1 MVDVRH
7 MGRRTPT
14 AVRGCALALAVL
26 MAAGPVVA
34 QDVAL
39 TFDDLPAHSALPPGE
54 TRLGVVAR
62 LVAALA
68 DAGAPAMGFVNAS
81 GLEARPEERAA
92 LEVWRAAGHPLGNHG
107 WSHANLDAIGAEAF
121 ATELVRNEPVLESLA
136 GDTDWRWFRYPFLAE
151 GQSPEVRSAAR
162 AALRERGYKVASV
175 TMDFSDWAFN
185 EPWARCRSQGD
196 AAGMARLETLFLTS
210 AEEALTASRTQSRA
224 LYGRDIPYVLLMHVG
239 ALDAHMMP
247 RLLAMYQAR
256 GVRLVTLEAAM
267 ADPFYEADRTTA
279 DDSAPL
285 SLETAA
291 AAAGLPRPERADVQT
306 ELADLCP

>member
-7 MGRRTPT
+7 RNRRNGATRLGR
-14 AVRGCALALAVL
+14 ALALAVL
-26 MAAGPVVA
+26 MLPGAASA

-39 TFDDLPAHSALPPGE
+39 TFDDLPAHSVLPPGE

-68 DAGAPAMGFVNAS
+68 DAGAPATGFVNAA
-81 GLEARPEERAA
+81 GLETRPEERAV

-107 WSHANLDAIGAEAF
+107 WSHANLDAIGADVF
-121 ATELVRNEPVLESLA
+121 ATELVRNEPVLQSLA
-136 GDTDWRWFRYPFLAE
+136 GDSDWRWFRYPFLAE
-151 GQSPEVRSAAR
+151 GQTPDVRRAAR

-175 TMDFSDWAFN
+175 TMDFSDWAFS
-185 EPWARCRSQGD
+185 EPWARCRSKGD
-196 AAGMARLETLFLTS
+196 AVGMARLETLFLTS

-247 RLLAMYQAR
+247 RLLALYQAR

-267 ADPFYEADRTTA
+267 ADPFYDADRTTA
-279 DDSAPL
+279 DGPGPL

-291 AAAGLPRPERADVQT
+291 AAAGLPRPARTDVQS
-306 ELADLCP
+306 ELAGLCR